1 MYDPLANFG
10 FREGTLLASLFG
22 SLVALKFV
30 PGDTAWERLTNVAGG
45 ALIAAYSSPFVT
57 NYFALNAKLEASVAF
72 IIGVFGMTITSSLVE
87 HVPIFIKAIIRKYA
101 K

>member
-1 MYDPLANFG
+1 MYDPIASLG

-22 SLVALKFV
+22 ALVALKFV
-30 PGDTAWERLTNVAGG
+30 PGANTWERLTNVAGG

-57 NYFALNAKLEASVAF
+57 TYFSLNAKLEASVAF
-72 IIGVFGMTITSSLVE
+72 IIGVFGMTITAALVE
-87 HVPIFIKAIIRKYA
+87 HVPLFMKAIIKRYA